1 MAGSPPASL
10 FVGVPQMSA
19 LSSIHVLLVDDNPN
33 MRAIVAAMLKS
44 VGVGRLSE
52 AEDGVVALELLRRE
66 AIDIAIVDFR
76 MKPMDGAAFT
86 RAVRSEGD
94 STNPYLPVIMM
105 TGHSEKS
112 RVTEARDAGVT
123 EFVAKPVKAQTLL
136 TRIEAVI
143 LRPRPF
149 VRSPSYFGPDR
160 RRTGT
165 KDYAGPFRRADD
177 GLLD

>member
-1 MAGSPPASL
+1 
-10 FVGVPQMSA
+10 MSA

-44 VGVGRLSE
+44 VGVGRLTE
-52 AEDGVVALELLRRE
+52 AEDGAAALELLH
-66 AIDIAIVDFR
+66 IGIVVDIAIVDFR
-76 MKPMDGAAFT
+76 MKPMDGVAFT
-86 RAVRSEGD
+86 RAVRNEAD
-94 STNPYLPVIMM
+94 SANPYLPVIMM

-149 VRSPSYFGPDR
+149 VRSASYFGPDR
-160 RRTGT
+160 RRTRT
-165 KDYAGPFRRADD
+165 ESYAGPFRRADD
-177 GLLD
+177 TAI